1 MTSKAGLAFRYMLRQ
16 KGRTGFVVA
25 TYTAAVAVTL
35 LLTSAVVGNETFFI
49 SEVNDLAVNWIY
61 VEEGYPY
68 FVPLSESDALA
79 VQHNVSG
86 LSAVAPILWVYA
98 NFSTFGGSNS
108 LITLTGTTPQITNIF
123 SFTQEAGVAN
133 LTAPTSPSA
142 PIPIDLG
149 YQLWTAHNLSVGQL
163 LPAELVRTLSTGSFV
178 PVPVTFVITGL
189 LNPRGSIGQ
198 INLDSAAFVPVSTLL
213 NLTQQATLTYIF
225 ASADSSSDVGGAT
238 AAITGLLTDRH
249 EGHEDFS
256 VENQQSEVTFV
267 LSEIGQFQTIIQLV
281 EITLLLVSA
290 FSIFVVMTMAVKDRR
305 REIGVLR
312 ALGAERTDV
321 ILQFM
326 IESGTMSV
334 VGLAVGVALG
344 TIVTGFL
351 QAHSGGVGLYAA
363 LITNPVQLG
372 WYFVELLAVLWGVG
386 FLFSLLPAYQASR
399 LEAVEALREM

>member
-1 MTSKAGLAFRYMLRQ
+1 MTSRAGLAYRYMLRQ

-35 LLTSAVVGNETFFI
+35 LLTSAVVGNEQFFI
-49 SEVNDLAVNWIY
+49 NEVNNLAVNWIY

-68 FVPLSESDALA
+68 FVPLSESDAQA
-79 VQHNVSG
+79 VQSNVSG

-98 NFSTFGGSNS
+98 NFSGWGSSNS
-108 LITLTGTTPQITNIF
+108 LITLTGTTPSITTIF
-123 SFTQEAGVAN
+123 EFSLEAGTDN
-133 LTAPTSPSA
+133 LSAPASPSA
-142 PIPIDLG
+142 PLPIVLG
-149 YQLWTAHNLSVGQL
+149 YSLWTQHHLSVGQL
-163 LPAELVRTLSTGSFV
+163 LPADLVRTLAGGSFV
-178 PVPVTFVITGL
+178 PVPATFVITGL

-198 INLDSAAFVPVSTLL
+198 IDLDSAAFVPISSLL

-225 ASADSSSDVGGAT
+225 ATASSASDVTSAT
-238 AAITGLLTDRH
+238 GAITGLLTDRH
-249 EGHEDFS
+249 DGHEDFT

-281 EITLLLVSA
+281 EFTLLLVSA

-312 ALGAERTDV
+312 ALGAERSDV
-321 ILQFM
+321 IIQFM

-334 VGLAVGVALG
+334 AGLAVGVGLG
-344 TIVTGFL
+344 TVVTGFL
-351 QAHSGGVGLYAA
+351 QAHSGGTGLYAA
-363 LITNPVQLG
+363 LITNPVDLG